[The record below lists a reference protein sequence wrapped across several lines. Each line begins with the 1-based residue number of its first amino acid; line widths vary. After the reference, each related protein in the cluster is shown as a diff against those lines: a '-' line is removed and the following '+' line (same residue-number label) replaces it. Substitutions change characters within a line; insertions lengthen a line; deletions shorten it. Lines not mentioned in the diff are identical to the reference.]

1 MQAEIGALKDSSKL
15 VLRWM
20 HLVISSRGY
29 STPHDSSGRRLSLEA
44 GATATE
50 TELCNYA
57 RDHLAH
63 FKAPQKIHFVP
74 ELPKTA
80 TGKVQKYIFRGKQPA
95 ISKQ

>member
-1 MQAEIGALKDSSKL
+1 MNSSL
-15 VLRWM
+15 LAFSQNW
-20 HLVISSRGY
+20 IE
-29 STPHDSSGRRLSLEA
+29 RRLLKA

-50 TELCNYA
+50 TELRNYT

-63 FKAPQKIHFVP
+63 FKCPQKIHFVP

-80 TGKVQKYIFRGKQPA
+80 TGKVQKCVLRGKQPA

>member
-1 MQAEIGALKDSSKL
+1 MPINGYKCGKQGNSRLGAFQ
-15 VLRWM
+15 
-20 HLVISSRGY
+20 
-29 STPHDSSGRRLSLEA
+29 PAA

-50 TELCNYA
+50 TEVRNYA

-63 FKAPQKIHFVP
+63 FKCPQKIHFVP

-80 TGKVQKYIFRGKQPA
+80 TGKVQKYLLRGKPA

>member
-1 MQAEIGALKDSSKL
+1 VREVEGAL
-15 VLRWM
+15 LRHPAVHEVAIVGLPDERWGEPR
-20 HLVISSRGY
+20 HAFVI
-29 STPHDSSGRRLSLEA
+29 LKA

-63 FKAPQKIHFVP
+63 FKTPQKIHFVP

-80 TGKVQKYIFRGKQPA
+80 TGKVQKYVLRGKPA